1 MNDMNASQTPSVP
14 VKEGSRTVRS
24 VVHAVKLLKSLSRS
38 SGPTSLGELAAD
50 VGLSKPATFNLL
62 KTLEIEGLV
71 AKDGSAQYRLTWG
84 MYELGSAVVRSTDLT
99 RVGRFHLDS
108 LADATGEA
116 VLLAIMD
123 EDSVLYVDRGQSAD
137 SFAMVANV
145 GRRSPLHTNA
155 SGKVLLAWQSREF
168 VDEFL
173 ASGPLERKT
182 PYTITDPDALRRE
195 LAAVRR
201 DGYAMCAQ
209 EQEEGLSSISVPV
222 IGHTGEIVAAMTIA
236 APTQRI
242 DLRSAP
248 ALRTQLMNEAAA
260 MSKHLGAEASLGA

>member
-1 MNDMNASQTPSVP
+1 MNASQTQSAT
-14 VKEGSRTVRS
+14 VKDGSRTVRS

-38 SGPTSLGELAAD
+38 SGPSSLGELAAD

-62 KTLEIEGLV
+62 KTLELEGLV
-71 AKDGSAQYRLTWG
+71 AKDGSARYRLTWG

-99 RVGRFHLDS
+99 RVGRFHVDT
-108 LADATGEA
+108 LADATSEA
-116 VLLAIMD
+116 VLLAILD
-123 EDSVLYVDRGQSAD
+123 DNSVLYIDRGQSAD

-155 SGKVLLAWQSREF
+155 SGKVLLAGQSADF
-168 VDEFL
+168 LDEFL
-173 ASGPLERKT
+173 GSGPLERKT
-182 PYTITDPDALRRE
+182 PYTITDPEVLRAE

-222 IGHTGEIVAAMTIA
+222 IGHTGEVVAAMTIA

-248 ALRTQLMNEAAA
+248 GLRKQLIAEAAA
-260 MSKHLGAEASLGA
+260 MSRHLGSETVGE